1 MSICATPEELERS
14 KGLQRNVTMTT
25 EYPLTPVGLEA
36 QSRAAIKAWCDDPSV
51 QLEYCHKTYM
61 DWMALIVRNPGFS
74 LNHYHYRI
82 AKPKKWYRVGLCDDG
97 EGILV
102 FDESEEQ
109 RQERAI
115 YFDRW
120 LDERKYY
127 D

>member
-1 MSICATPEELERS
+1 MGKKYEL
-14 KGLQRNVTMTT
+14 GLEKEAHEAYKEQ
-25 EYPLTPVGLEA
+25 EQLEA

-51 QLEYCHKTYM
+51 EIEATSKN
-61 DWMALIVRNPGFS
+61 LIEWWNVKESKGIFTT
-74 LNHYHYRI
+74 LDCYYRI
-82 AKPKKWYRVGLCDDG
+82 AKPKKFYRVGLCDDG

-102 FDESEEQ
+102 FNESEEQ